1 MEGHPMSKR
10 SVTHAT
16 FAIERVYDASPAQVF
31 AAWAAPEAKRRW
43 FGGPEAWERGG
54 YELDFRVGGRERA
67 SGGPEGGPVHHY
79 NAIYQDIV
87 PDERII
93 LSYDMHLDDKRIS
106 VSLLTIELRPERKGT
121 RLVLTEQGAF
131 LDGFDDPRQREGGT
145 GSLLDALGAEL
156 TRQQATA

>member
-1 MEGHPMSKR
+1 MSKIMSKR

-16 FAIERVYDASPAQVF
+16 FAIERVYDAPPAQVF
-31 AAWAAPEAKRRW
+31 AAWATPEAKRRW
-43 FGGPEAWERGG
+43 FGGPEAWKRGG

-67 SGGPEGGPVHHY
+67 SGGPEGGPVHTY

-93 LSYDMHLDDKRIS
+93 IAYDMHLDDKRIS
-106 VSLLTIELRPERKGT
+106 VSLLTIELEPARKGT

-131 LDGFDDPRQREGGT
+131 LDGFDDPAGRERGT
-145 GSLLDALGAEL
+145 ADLLDALGAEL
-156 TRQQATA
+156 ARQNSLS

>member
-1 MEGHPMSKR
+1 MSKIMSKR

-16 FAIERVYDASPAQVF
+16 FAIERTYDAAPAQVF
-31 AAWAAPEAKRRW
+31 AAWATPEAKRRW
-43 FGGPEAWERGG
+43 FGGPDAWKRGG

-79 NAIYQDIV
+79 NAIYQDIL

-93 LSYDMHLDDKRIS
+93 VAYDMHLDDKRIS
-106 VSLLTIELRPERKGT
+106 VSLLTIELKPERKGT

-131 LDGFDDPRQREGGT
+131 LDGFDDPGQRERGT
-145 GSLLDALGAEL
+145 SDLLDALDAEL
-156 TRQQATA
+156 ARQNTRA